1 MSEHF
6 LLYDETEHTTTR
18 FVGYSGEHSRFDLA
32 ITTTAHFY
40 GKKLVMSIQ
49 SGISAILSPDDA
61 TNVPY
66 LMETFR
72 IRDEEEATEFSD
84 FLSIN
89 L

>member
-18 FVGYSGEHSRFDLA
+18 YVGYSGLHSRFDLA

-49 SGISAILSPDDA
+49 SGVTAILSPEDA

-66 LMETFR
+66 LMDAFR

-84 FLSIN
+84 FLSMN